1 MLAHIW
7 LVPKVLS
14 TFDWSPSEFCEYLIF
29 QESEMRSQYNRTKN
43 FVLHLDERWVYTK
56 GSIDLGIVGIKKT
69 DLVNIGKYFGQNMN
83 KCQYKIQIQIWTPT
97 ESVIGGPLFPCTAC
111 VSAHCVHCVRVWKCV
126 SAHCLHNQIDFLGLV
141 QVTHNCG
148 GSFCNQNSGV
158 THLKREAV
166 QREMDAI
173 LYNLASHPLFTKA
186 LRDHIKKFFF
196 SPILLIIWFFRCSGW
211 GIVWL

>member
-1 MLAHIW
+1 
-7 LVPKVLS
+7 
-14 TFDWSPSEFCEYLIF
+14 
-29 QESEMRSQYNRTKN
+29 MRSQYNRTKN

-83 KCQYKIQIQIWTPT
+83 KCQYEIQKYKYELQLSLLLVVLRSPALR
-97 ESVIGGPLFPCTAC
+97 VK
-111 VSAHCVHCVRVWKCV
+111 SAHCKCV
-126 SAHCLHNQIDFLGLV
+126 QVCECVSTRCLHNQIDFLGLV

-158 THLKREAV
+158 THLKREVV

-196 SPILLIIWFFRCSGW
+196 SPILLII
-211 GIVWL
+211 

>member
-29 QESEMRSQYNRTKN
+29 HESEMRSQYNRTKN

-56 GSIDLGIVGIKKT
+56 GSIDLGIVGIKKNR
-69 DLVNIGKYFGQNMN
+69 LGQYWKIFRSKYEQMPIRNS
-83 KCQYKIQIQIWTPT
+83 KIQIWTPT

-158 THLKREAV
+158 THKGRSCKGKWMQFCTLV
-166 QREMDAI
+166 
-173 LYNLASHPLFTKA
+173 L
-186 LRDHIKKFFF
+186 
-196 SPILLIIWFFRCSGW
+196 C
-211 GIVWL
+211 V